1 MNWLGLILF
10 LIAGYLVLTYV
21 RTGKCFGTPKDIIT
35 GRPSVDDVI
44 QGNIRDIRRK

>member
-21 RTGKCFGTPKDIIT
+21 RTGKCFGTPKDIIA
-35 GRPSVDDVI
+35 GRPRSVDYYGD
-44 QGNIRDIRRK
+44 IRDRRRK